1 MTGAPA
7 ILACEIFSPIFTVAY
22 VIHML
27 EFIHLP
33 IAKANTVVYIYF
45 TRIPISKDSTIGPME
60 LLALLIPG

>member
-1 MTGAPA
+1 MFTSFASLL
-7 ILACEIFSPIFTVAY
+7 ISRIFTVAC
-22 VIHML
+22 VRHML
-27 EFIHLP
+27 EFIRLP